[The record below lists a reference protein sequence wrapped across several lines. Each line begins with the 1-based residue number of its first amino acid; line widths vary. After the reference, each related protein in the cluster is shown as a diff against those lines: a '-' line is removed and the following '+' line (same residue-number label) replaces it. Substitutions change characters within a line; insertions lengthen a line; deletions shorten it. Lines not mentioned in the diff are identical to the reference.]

1 MLRSNDLDLAKL
13 QEVTFRASYT
23 EMGGKLISIISK
35 NYHNDVKK
43 VSKPVEIN
51 VKLLKSD

>member
-1 MLRSNDLDLAKL
+1 MAKL